1 MKGRKSALY
10 PSIPLFD
17 NNIGSVF
24 FFYKKDIFKALRY
37 NHEWTTT
44 QTYQEPIISPPLNLQ
59 AVNSQP
65 QTTNEF
71 LIILYLIFTMLWDKQ
86 L

>member
-1 MKGRKSALY
+1 M
-10 PSIPLFD
+10 
-17 NNIGSVF
+17 
-24 FFYKKDIFKALRY
+24 
-37 NHEWTTT
+37 

-71 LIILYLIFTMLWDKQ
+71 LIIPYLIFTMFWDKQ